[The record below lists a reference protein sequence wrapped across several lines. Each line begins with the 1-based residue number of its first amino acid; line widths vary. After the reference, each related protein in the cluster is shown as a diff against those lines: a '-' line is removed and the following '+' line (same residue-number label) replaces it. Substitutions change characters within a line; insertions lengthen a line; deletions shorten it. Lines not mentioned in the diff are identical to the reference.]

1 MLEKRKAIETLGEAS
16 LLLPAQTAAALA
28 ANDRLKY
35 YFSVLEVAIQHA
47 DAPSSAPMD
56 LSRERVAAGV
66 RETWPDEMSVGAVR
80 VGGEYEFPQLE
91 GLLRA
96 VVADLATMAAP
107 LTAVDSSGEIAQRV
121 HAQKAWLEGLSTS
134 RLAPAA
140 IKRIVGAGD
149 NGVDTVHRLVMDMH
163 KAVNA
168 LVAKTAAE
176 LVEGAHVWNLEK
188 EDRARVVAFMR
199 GLNRTAWVKFDHPGL
214 ATAATRSGKRL
225 LIQNDIG
232 VNAAH
237 VLVIAIVG
245 RVLTLTYSDLHQ
257 TRFEFF
263 RDVLGS
269 HGVHWSVVQ
278 PHAGDA
284 LNLGEVYWVGTATFE
299 APDLPA
305 LDEVLSFIGSRIVFL
320 IDWNRARKRLQAFVD
335 RECARNVL
343 RAVADREVGHVG
355 WLRLG
360 AERLLFGVMQAVGD
374 GAFRLGDTLEDVLG
388 DAAAETFLLDTLTLC
403 AQGLRDGRAP
413 SQIED
418 EVRLLLRRQ
427 LQDRSSEFD
436 LAAEHASY
444 CHEIALAVRDSLAH
458 PHDFDRDA
466 VARAKAWESRADE
479 LVTQARSLAE
489 RHPRRRA
496 FAQLVGSADDVADAL
511 EEAMFVM
518 ELLSEHAATLLGGTL
533 QKVLLPLADTV
544 LDGVRDYVR
553 ALAIGRGLRRSAPLE
568 DSHEF
573 LEVTWRMM
581 HAERRGDEQ
590 LRAARRQILATAQS
604 SAGLMLATDLAF
616 QLETATDHLLTVA
629 YLLRDL
635 VLDRAVAA
643 G

>member
-1 MLEKRKAIETLGEAS
+1 MMEKRKAVETLGEVS
-16 LLLPAQTAAALA
+16 LLLPAQTSAALA

-35 YFSVLEVAIQHA
+35 YFSVLEVAVQHA
-47 DAPSSAPMD
+47 DAPGAAPMD

-66 RETWPDEMSVGAVR
+66 RETWPDDMSVGAVR
-80 VGGEYEFPQLE
+80 VGGEYEFPQLAN
-91 GLLRA
+91 LRHA
-96 VVADLATMAAP
+96 IMVDLTTMATP
-107 LTAVDSSGEIAQRV
+107 LIAVDPGGEIAQRV
-121 HAQKAWLEGLSTS
+121 KALNSWLDSLLSS

-140 IKRIVGAGD
+140 IERLVGAG
-149 NGVDTVHRLVMDMH
+149 GKESDTVHRLVMDMH

-168 LVAKTAAE
+168 LMAKTAAE

-188 EDRARVVAFMR
+188 EDRARVVAFMQ
-199 GLNRTAWVKFDHPGL
+199 GLKRTAWVKFDHPGL
-214 ATAATRSGKRL
+214 ATAATRSGERL

-263 RDVLGS
+263 RDVLAS
-269 HGVHWSVVQ
+269 HGVHWSVVH
-278 PHAGDA
+278 PRAGDA
-284 LNLGEVYWVGTATFE
+284 LNLGDVYWVGTATFD
-299 APDLPA
+299 APDLAA
-305 LDEVLSFIGSRIVFL
+305 LDEVLGFIGSRIVFL
-320 IDWNRARKRLQAFVD
+320 IDWNRARKRLRTFVD
-335 RECARNVL
+335 REHARSVL
-343 RAVADREVGHVG
+343 RTVADREVGHMG

-374 GAFRLGDTLEDVLG
+374 GAFRLGDTLQDVLG
-388 DAAAETFLLDTLTLC
+388 DTVAEAFLIDTLTLC

-418 EVRLLLRRQ
+418 EVRLLLRRE

-444 CHEIALAVRDSLAH
+444 CHEIALAVRDLLAH

-466 VARAKAWESRADE
+466 VARAKAWESKADE
-479 LVTQARSLAE
+479 LVSQARSLAE

-496 FAQLVGSADDVADAL
+496 FAQLVGNADDVADAL

-518 ELLSEHAATLLGGTL
+518 DLLSEHASTLLGGTL

-553 ALAIGRGLRRSAPLE
+553 ALTIGRALRRSAPLE
-568 DSHEF
+568 DSHKF

-590 LRAARRQILATAQS
+590 LRAARRQILASTQS

-629 YLLRDL
+629 YVLRDL